1 MSLYFKLGA
10 IVALILSLAG
20 VVWWIYDQGYDD
32 HKNEVVKNTLD
43 NTVKAIEDN
52 NVIEGRAR
60 SATDEQLLNEL
71 RRLRNR

>member
-1 MSLYFKLGA
+1 MMYAKLIAGGA
-10 IVALILSLAG
+10 VLVAVAG
-20 VVWWIYDQGYDD
+20 IAWWIYDSGYDA

-43 NTVKAIEDN
+43 NTVKAIEEN
-52 NVIEGRAR
+52 NELEGRAR

>member
-1 MSLYFKLGA
+1 MTLYAKLIAGGVLLA
-10 IVALILSLAG
+10 ALIG
-20 VVWWIYDQGYDD
+20 CVWWIYDKGYDD

-52 NVIEGRAR
+52 NALEGRAR